1 MPGIFLGLIVSELHE
16 VVDHMILK
24 VSGRGSA
31 HLDLQVWVRACAPP
45 TLHLELASEWPW
57 HDSCV
62 LETLRVDPKSFLSCL
77 PAARI
82 SGEMV
87 GNSRS
92 CDLGL
97 YLGADFCIEANGS
110 Q

>member
-1 MPGIFLGLIVSELHE
+1 MTGIFLGLSVSELHE
-16 VVDHMILK
+16 VVDYMILK

-31 HLDLQVWVRACAPP
+31 YLDLQVWVRACAPP
-45 TLHLELASEWPW
+45 TLHLELAPEWPW
-57 HDSCV
+57 HYSRV
-62 LETLRVDPKSFLSCL
+62 LETLRVDPRGYLSCL
-77 PAARI
+77 PAAWI

-97 YLGADFCIEANGS
+97 CLGADFCIEANGS